1 MGVTLDIIL
10 LRQLSVQICVCCAC
24 AEELGVA
31 QWAGWE
37 LCTGSMAQLSMDH
50 QQVTPCQPESIQVR
64 DLQLCEQL
72 EVGVLNGWG
81 PEPCLPILCTVFT
94 RVRGVVDRT
103 DLQAESP
110 GEHVEAPNGVVR
122 AVTGEIAVGAAVV
135 GNMAYERRPS
145 LHSLLAA
152 TQMKA
157 RSE

>member
-10 LRQLSVQICVCCAC
+10 LGQLSVQTCVCCAC
-24 AEELGVA
+24 AGELGVG
-31 QWAGWE
+31 QWGGWE

-110 GEHVEAPNGVVR
+110 GEHVESAKQRCQGSDRRDCCRSGCGWQYGLRAAAISSFAASSHPNEGQV
-122 AVTGEIAVGAAVV
+122 
-135 GNMAYERRPS
+135 
-145 LHSLLAA
+145 
-152 TQMKA
+152 
-157 RSE
+157 